1 MEAVMSDHA
10 VSVSKVTDADIDA
23 LWQLEQRCFTSDR
36 LSKRRMR
43 FYMSAPHAEF
53 VLAKAGGPVLGYALL
68 LCRRGTLLTRL
79 YSIAVDPDARG
90 LGIAGHLIDEL
101 ERRALLRGKPFM
113 RLEVAVN
120 NQAAI
125 ALYEKRGFH
134 QFGMYNHYYEDES
147 DALRMQKALR
157 MPAGHSKHALYPW
170 YQQSTAFTCGPAALM
185 MAMTS
190 INSNSEMSVHEELS
204 IWREATTIY
213 MTSGHGGSHPLG
225 LALSAHHRG
234 FRADVWINQPLPLFT
249 DGVRSEHKK
258 QVIELVE
265 NDFAEQAQKAGVIF
279 RQFQWQLNDIEAAL
293 AKDSAVVCLIS
304 TYAFDKRK
312 APHWVVITSVDDHC
326 VYIHDPDPGEEEHVE
341 FQHIPLSRDDF
352 LRLATYGK
360 RKIRTAVI
368 ISPAA

>member
-1 MEAVMSDHA
+1 MEAVMSGHA
-10 VSVSKVTDADIDA
+10 VSLSKVADADIDA

-53 VLAKAGGPVLGYALL
+53 VLARANGLVVGYALL

-79 YSIAVDPDARG
+79 YSIAVDPEARG
-90 LGIAGHLIDEL
+90 LGIAAQLIDEL

-120 NQAAI
+120 NRAAI
-125 ALYEKRGFH
+125 ALYEKLGFH
-134 QFGMYNHYYEDES
+134 QFGIYNHYYEDES

-157 MPAGHSKHALYPW
+157 MPASQSKHELYPW
-170 YQQSTAFTCGPAALM
+170 YQQSTEFTCGPAALM

-190 INSNSEMSVHEELS
+190 LNKHSNMSQHEELT
-204 IWREATTIY
+204 IWRQATTIY
-213 MTSGHGGSHPLG
+213 MTSGHGGSHPVG
-225 LALSAHHRG
+225 LALSAHQRN
-234 FRADVWINQPLPLFT
+234 FEAEVWMNQALPLFT

-258 QVIELVE
+258 QIIELVE
-265 NDFAEQAQKAGVIF
+265 TDFAGQARKEGVAI
-279 RQFQWQLNDIEAAL
+279 RQFQWQLSDIETAL
-293 AKDSAVVCLIS
+293 DYGKAVVCLIS

-312 APHWVVITSVDDHC
+312 APHWVVITGVDDQC
-326 VYIHDPDPGEEEHVE
+326 VYIHDPDPGDDEHVE
-341 FQHIPLSRDDF
+341 FQHIPLSREDF

-368 ISPAA
+368 IGPAA